1 MKREKDLCIK
11 ILQFIEKNQT
21 SYERYLSDHIKIEDY
36 SADQIIYHLDL
47 LTDAELIK
55 MDDMTTVDSNWRAV
69 KRITSVGHDLLDADR
84 D

>member
-1 MKREKDLCIK
+1 MKRVDELCFR

-21 SYERYLSDHIKIEDY
+21 SYERYLSDHIKIEGY

-55 MDDMTTVDSNWRAV
+55 TDDMTTMDSNWRAV
-69 KRITSVGHDLLDADR
+69 KRITSKGHDLLDADR
-84 D
+84 G